1 MIPAHKNFRPDDW
14 KPSKCRDIMSK
25 EQNRRSST
33 YESKLEVYRQICIN
47 FSPAFKFLFFE
58 NYRDPHSW
66 HEKRNSFTRSV
77 ATSSIAGWIS
87 GLGDR
92 HINNILFDKV
102 SAEVVHIDLGIAF
115 DQGKLLSTP
124 EQVPFRL
131 TRDIGNFNI
140 YSPPQLM

>member
-1 MIPAHKNFRPDDW
+1 
-14 KPSKCRDIMSK
+14 MSK
-25 EQNRRSST
+25 EQSQRSSSIK
-33 YESKLEVYRQICIN
+33 SKLEVYLQICNN
-47 FSPAFKFLFFE
+47 FSPAFKYLFFE
-58 NYRDPHSW
+58 NYQDPQTW
-66 HEKRNSFTRSV
+66 HEKRVSFIRSI

-102 SAEVVHIDLGIAF
+102 SAEAIHIDLGIAF

-131 TRDIGNFNI
+131 TRDIGI
-140 YSPPQLM
+140 

>member
-1 MIPAHKNFRPDDW
+1 
-14 KPSKCRDIMSK
+14 MSK
-25 EQNRRSST
+25 EQNKRSST
-33 YESKLEVYRQICIN
+33 IDSKLQVYQQICN
-47 FSPAFKFLFFE
+47 HFSPAFKYLFFE
-58 NYRDPHSW
+58 NYQDPQKW
-66 HEKRNSFTRSV
+66 HERRNSFIRSI

-102 SAEVVHIDLGIAF
+102 SAEAIHIDLGIAF

-131 TRDIGNFNI
+131 TRDIGI
-140 YSPPQLM
+140 HHSLMLQLM